1 MNTIDKVSL
10 YLLLII
16 PLIGGVN
23 NIGDDTMYLRY
34 IRLCLLV
41 IVMFAVLFNFKSQAF
56 KIPSFKKYF
65 FYYGYLFLCF
75 VSIFWAVQKV
85 FAIFKLFEVIVYF
98 ILFWKITNRNNQFL
112 FKNIFKFIEILLT
125 ITLVTAL
132 VNPTIGFNIIPNI
145 LPYQLRGTYF
155 PLNPN
160 DVGFLACILSCHL
173 SWNFINGQKNTLL
186 KILFFL
192 FILVLSQSRI
202 FLAVYML
209 FLFMALTNYKQKIGL
224 FVLSPLFINEVYQL
238 LLPFFLRDKSVEDL
252 ASINGRIGFWEIGIN
267 SFLENPWFGKGFYTG
282 HRFLNEINMTDFNS
296 STFDNTYIDILNDNG
311 IFGILLLL
319 LTIILVTK
327 KIYGVNKL
335 LFSIWLI
342 TLIRAFVGPS
352 FQVLHPVLP
361 VFCALVV
368 YAFDFKKK
376 NV

>member
-327 KIYGVNKL
+327 KMYGVNKL

-376 NV
+376 YV